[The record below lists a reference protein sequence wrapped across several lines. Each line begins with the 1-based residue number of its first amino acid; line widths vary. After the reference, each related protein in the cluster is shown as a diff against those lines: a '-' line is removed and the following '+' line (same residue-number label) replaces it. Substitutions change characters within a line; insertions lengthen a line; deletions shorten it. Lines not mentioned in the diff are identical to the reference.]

1 MRANVKAASAR
12 PKFIAASARLN
23 FIAAGA
29 RFNFFAR
36 RTRLNLFAAPALAC
50 AALSLA
56 ALMLAAPRAA
66 AQGTAQAGAQTPKQY
81 TAPTG
86 EPVPQSSTLAEA
98 PPAPAL
104 PADWTKQLADHHESI
119 VTDRVRIHVF
129 RLRPGDDL
137 LGGIRAY
144 VNANHIQAAVLLSAV
159 GSLTQASIRYAN
171 QPEAHIHTGHF
182 EIVSI
187 TGTVE
192 EGGEHV
198 HLSIATGQGT
208 MIGGHLMTGC
218 KIYTTGEIT
227 LAELVGVHFTRE
239 TDTQGSGWDEL
250 KIYPTK
256 P

>member
-1 MRANVKAASAR
+1 MTAIAKVASTL
-12 PKFIAASARLN
+12 PS
-23 FIAAGA
+23 
-29 RFNFFAR
+29 FFA
-36 RTRLNLFAAPALAC
+36 ALA
-50 AALSLA
+50 LSCA
-56 ALMLAAPRAA
+56 ALMLTVPQASAQAA
-66 AQGTAQAGAQTPKQY
+66 AQMPKQY
-81 TAPTG
+81 TPPNA
-86 EPVPQSSTLAEA
+86 EPVPQSNTLQDA

-104 PADWTKQLADHHESI
+104 PADWTKQLADRHESI
-119 VTDRVRIHVF
+119 TTDRVRIHVF

-227 LAELVGVHFTRE
+227 LAELIGVHFTRE

-250 KIYPTK
+250 KIYPSK

>member
-1 MRANVKAASAR
+1 MSAIVKAASAR
-12 PKFIAASARLN
+12 LK
-23 FIAAGA
+23 
-29 RFNFFAR
+29 
-36 RTRLNLFAAPALAC
+36 LFATLALTC
-50 AALSLA
+50 AALTFA
-56 ALMLAAPRAA
+56 ASQAS
-66 AQGTAQAGAQTPKQY
+66 AQAAAQTPKQY
-81 TAPTG
+81 TPPTG
-86 EPVPQSSTLAEA
+86 EPVPQSSTLADA

-104 PADWTKQLADHHESI
+104 PADWTKQLADHHEA
-119 VTDRVRIHVF
+119 TTTERVRIHVF

-198 HLSIATGQGT
+198 HLSISTGQGN

-218 KIYTTGEIT
+218 KIYTTGEVT
-227 LAELVGVHFTRE
+227 LGEIEGVRFARE
-239 TDTQGSGWDEL
+239 TDREGSGWAEL
-250 KIYPTK
+250 KVHPV
-256 P
+256 

>member
-1 MRANVKAASAR
+1 MKAIIKAAHAGLNFFAAR
-12 PKFIAASARLN
+12 ARLN
-23 FIAAGA
+23 FFAALA
-29 RFNFFAR
+29 LVCAAL
-36 RTRLNLFAAPALAC
+36 TFAAPQ
-50 AALSLA
+50 SLA
-56 ALMLAAPRAA
+56 QAA
-66 AQGTAQAGAQTPKQY
+66 AQMPKQY
-81 TAPTG
+81 TPPAG
-86 EPVPQSSTLAEA
+86 EPVPQSSTLADA

-104 PADWTKQLADHHESI
+104 PADWTKQLAERHEAI
-119 VTDRVRIHVF
+119 TTDRVRIHVF

-227 LAELVGVHFTRE
+227 LAELVGVHFARE

-250 KIYPTK
+250 KIYPAK
-256 P
+256 Q

>member
-1 MRANVKAASAR
+1 MRAIVKAASV
-12 PKFIAASARLN
+12 RLK
-23 FIAAGA
+23 
-29 RFNFFAR
+29 
-36 RTRLNLFAAPALAC
+36 LFAAVALAC
-50 AALSLA
+50 AALTFA
-56 ALMLAAPRAA
+56 ASRCV
-66 AQGTAQAGAQTPKQY
+66 AQAAAQTPKQY
-81 TAPTG
+81 TPPSG
-86 EPVPQSSTLAEA
+86 EPVPQSSTLQDA

-104 PADWTKQLADHHESI
+104 PADWTKQLADRHESI
-119 VTDRVRIHVF
+119 TTDRVRIHVF

-144 VNANHIQAAVLLSAV
+144 VNANHIQAGVLLSSV

-198 HLSIATGQGT
+198 HLSISTGQGT

-218 KIYTTGEIT
+218 KIYTTSEIT
-227 LAELVGVHFTRE
+227 LAELIGVRFTRE

-250 KIYPTK
+250 KIYPAK

>member
-1 MRANVKAASAR
+1 MSLGEHDSTYS
-12 PKFIAASARLN
+12 PHSRL
-23 FIAAGA
+23 
-29 RFNFFAR
+29 
-36 RTRLNLFAAPALAC
+36 TC

-56 ALMLAAPRAA
+56 ALTLAAPRAA

-86 EPVPQSSTLAEA
+86 EPVPQSSTLADA

-227 LAELVGVHFTRE
+227 LAELIGVHFARE

-256 P
+256 L

>member
-1 MRANVKAASAR
+1 MKVIAILLFLTDDGIEHCRADPNRPDRNTPGRQESRCRKAARSRMR
-12 PKFIAASARLN
+12 PPLP
-23 FIAAGA
+23 
-29 RFNFFAR
+29 RF
-36 RTRLNLFAAPALAC
+36 
-50 AALSLA
+50 
-56 ALMLAAPRAA
+56 PR
-66 AQGTAQAGAQTPKQY
+66 
-81 TAPTG
+81 
-86 EPVPQSSTLAEA
+86 
-98 PPAPAL
+98 
-104 PADWTKQLADHHESI
+104 DWTKQLAARHEAIVSDHL
-119 VTDRVRIHVF
+119 RIHVF

-192 EGGEHV
+192 EGGEHI
-198 HLSIATGQGT
+198 HLSIATGQGN

-227 LAELVGVHFTRE
+227 LAEIQGVRFTRE
-239 TDTQGSGWDEL
+239 TDREGSGWDEL
-250 KIYPTK
+250 KVYPAK

>member
-1 MRANVKAASAR
+1 MPES
-12 PKFIAASARLN
+12 
-23 FIAAGA
+23 
-29 RFNFFAR
+29 
-36 RTRLNLFAAPALAC
+36 RTLEEAPA
-50 AALSLA
+50 
-56 ALMLAAPRAA
+56 
-66 AQGTAQAGAQTPKQY
+66 
-81 TAPTG
+81 
-86 EPVPQSSTLAEA
+86 
-98 PPAPAL
+98 APAL
-104 PADWTKQLADHHESI
+104 PADWTTQLAARHEAIVSDHL
-119 VTDRVRIHVF
+119 RIHVF

-192 EGGEHV
+192 EGGEHI
-198 HLSIATGQGT
+198 HLSIATGQGD

-227 LAELVGVHFTRE
+227 LAEIQRVRFTRE
-239 TDTQGSGWDEL
+239 TDREGSGWDEL
-250 KIYPTK
+250 KVYPAK

>member
-1 MRANVKAASAR
+1 M
-12 PKFIAASARLN
+12 
-23 FIAAGA
+23 
-29 RFNFFAR
+29 
-36 RTRLNLFAAPALAC
+36 
-50 AALSLA
+50 
-56 ALMLAAPRAA
+56 
-66 AQGTAQAGAQTPKQY
+66 PKQY
-81 TAPTG
+81 TPPTG
-86 EPVPQSSTLAEA
+86 EPVPQSSTLENA

-104 PADWTKQLADHHESI
+104 PADWTKQLADRHETI
-119 VTDRVRIHVF
+119 TTDRVRIHVF

-198 HLSIATGQGT
+198 HLSIASGQGT

-227 LAELVGVHFTRE
+227 LAELVGVRFTRE

-250 KIYPTK
+250 KIYPSK

>member
-1 MRANVKAASAR
+1 MRAIVKAASAR
-12 PKFIAASARLN
+12 LK
-23 FIAAGA
+23 
-29 RFNFFAR
+29 
-36 RTRLNLFAAPALAC
+36 LFATLALTC
-50 AALSLA
+50 AALTFA
-56 ALMLAAPRAA
+56 ASQAS
-66 AQGTAQAGAQTPKQY
+66 AQAAAQTPKQY
-81 TAPTG
+81 TPPTG
-86 EPVPQSSTLAEA
+86 EPVPQSSTLADA

-104 PADWTKQLADHHESI
+104 PADWTKQLADHHEGI
-119 VTDRVRIHVF
+119 TTERVRIHVF

-144 VNANHIQAAVLLSAV
+144 VNANNIRAAVLLSAV

-198 HLSIATGQGT
+198 HLSISTGQGN

-227 LAELVGVHFTRE
+227 LAELIGVRFTRE

-256 P
+256 Q

>member
-1 MRANVKAASAR
+1 MVKWSRIVREAPTSVTA
-12 PKFIAASARLN
+12 KKKIQLGDLFVKVIA
-23 FIAAGA
+23 IM
-29 RFNFFAR
+29 
-36 RTRLNLFAAPALAC
+36 LFVTTM
-50 AALSLA
+50 ALS
-56 ALMLAAPRAA
+56 AA
-66 AQGTAQAGAQTPKQY
+66 AHTPYPPQY
-81 TAPTG
+81 SKPIG
-86 EPVPQSSTLAEA
+86 EPVPQSSTLENA

-104 PADWTKQLADHHESI
+104 PADWTRQLSERHEAIVSDHL
-119 VTDRVRIHVF
+119 RIHVF

-144 VNANHIQAAVLLSAV
+144 VNANHIQAGVLLSAV

-171 QPEAHIHTGHF
+171 QPEAHLHAGHF

-192 EGGEHV
+192 EGGEHI
-198 HLSIATGQGT
+198 HLSIATGQGN

-227 LAELVGVHFTRE
+227 LGEIEGIRFTRE
-239 TDTQGSGWDEL
+239 TDRDGSGWDEL
-250 KIYPTK
+250 KVYPAK

>member
-1 MRANVKAASAR
+1 MRAMMNLRTKFLAA
-12 PKFIAASARLN
+12 L
-23 FIAAGA
+23 
-29 RFNFFAR
+29 
-36 RTRLNLFAAPALAC
+36 TLAC

-56 ALMLAAPRAA
+56 APQSA
-66 AQGTAQAGAQTPKQY
+66 AQVAAQMPKQY
-81 TAPTG
+81 TPPTG
-86 EPVPQSSTLAEA
+86 EPVPQSSTLENA

-104 PADWTKQLADHHESI
+104 PADWTKQLADRHETI
-119 VTDRVRIHVF
+119 TTDRVRIHVF

-137 LGGIRAY
+137 LSGIRAY

-198 HLSIATGQGT
+198 HLSIASGQGT

-227 LAELVGVHFTRE
+227 LAELVGVRFTRE

-250 KIYPTK
+250 KIYPSK